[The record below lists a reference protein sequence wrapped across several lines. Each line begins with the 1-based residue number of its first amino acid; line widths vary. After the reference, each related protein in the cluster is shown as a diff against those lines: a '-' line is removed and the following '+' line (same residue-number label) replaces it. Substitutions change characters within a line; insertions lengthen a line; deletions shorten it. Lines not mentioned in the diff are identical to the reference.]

1 MKKITLF
8 KKRLPIFLASLSVII
23 SLGSMP
29 NALSINAIA
38 ETQGDNTVQ
47 TVSTEEVEAIHV
59 VQEQDYQTIF
69 SYKDILHIYYEEI
82 MEHCKTSKVEMDETI
97 TLDAF
102 YDAYYGQNTYLISEY
117 VEYLNTVI
125 DRKAQM
131 GGRLAT
137 SDLSINEGIM
147 VLSSGSSVWWENI
160 DISKDL
166 PQKPNYDNW
175 LYELKVGDIIYEEGL
190 DIGIAE
196 YGHIGIV
203 EGNVS
208 GNYNSQSIQYW
219 RVIES
224 INPKG
229 VVYSVI
235 DNDRFVAN
243 KTIVLR
249 VSGATDSQCQNA
261 VNFSKEQIGKP
272 YDLIPVGVIKKET
285 SDKWLCSTMIWAAY
299 KSVGIDLC
307 SESIYAYPI
316 DIYNSS
322 ATYTVSFVKYD
333 YLKFEIVG
341 KHPYLIFYASWD
353 VVIKNPNNINVNGF
367 YNARMCYDTHAL
379 KFDEENLTDETEF
392 YVAKNGHKQVYIEH
406 NGTATHITACY
417 YITLAGTVYK
427 VVTAADNLAYSNNQG
442 SCKMYYSLVM
452 V

>member
-8 KKRLPIFLASLSVII
+8 KKRLPIFLASLSVIM

-38 ETQGDNTVQ
+38 ETQGDNTAQ

-59 VQEQDYQTIF
+59 APEQDYQTIF

-208 GNYNSQSIQYW
+208 GKYNSQSIQYW

-261 VNFSKEQIGKP
+261 VNFSKE
-272 YDLIPVGVIKKET
+272 
-285 SDKWLCSTMIWAAY
+285 
-299 KSVGIDLC
+299 
-307 SESIYAYPI
+307 
-316 DIYNSS
+316 
-322 ATYTVSFVKYD
+322 
-333 YLKFEIVG
+333 
-341 KHPYLIFYASWD
+341 
-353 VVIKNPNNINVNGF
+353 
-367 YNARMCYDTHAL
+367 
-379 KFDEENLTDETEF
+379 
-392 YVAKNGHKQVYIEH
+392 
-406 NGTATHITACY
+406 
-417 YITLAGTVYK
+417 
-427 VVTAADNLAYSNNQG
+427 
-442 SCKMYYSLVM
+442 
-452 V
+452 